1 MEVPPTARPAARA
14 AGASG
19 SRSSGAPGPVT
30 FGRAGGA
37 PYTPAMTTTSGVVL
51 VVDDD
56 PDIRS
61 ALRDVLG
68 DNGYLVSEA
77 GTGRRA
83 YELLEQHHP
92 DVVLLDLNL
101 PDMSGL
107 DILTEVTR
115 TRTTPVIVLSGRSG
129 ETDRV
134 VGLDLGAD
142 DYITKPFSA
151 RELVARVNAAIRRR
165 RRLDEAS
172 VLTFDDLV
180 IDERTHDVTV
190 DGDLVA
196 LTAKEFDLL
205 AFLARSPRHIFN
217 RSQLLEHVW
226 GSTGAWQ
233 DDNTVAEHVHRLRR
247 KLDPDDRSRWIET
260 VRGVG
265 YRFVPSE

>member
-1 MEVPPTARPAARA
+1 MSTDEAPAAVRSSPRGGRPA
-14 AGASG
+14 
-19 SRSSGAPGPVT
+19 PGVFCPES
-30 FGRAGGA
+30 GA

-68 DNGYLVSEA
+68 DNGFLVTDA
-77 GTGRRA
+77 ATGGRA
-83 YELLEQHHP
+83 KELLEQHDP
-92 DVVLLDLNL
+92 DVILLDLNL
-101 PDMSGL
+101 PDVSGL
-107 DILTEVTR
+107 DILVDVTKSR
-115 TRTTPVIVLSGRSG
+115 STPVIVLSGRTG

-165 RRLDEAS
+165 RRIDEAA
-172 VLTFDDLV
+172 VLTFDGLL
-180 IDERTHDVTV
+180 IDEHTHEVTV
-190 DGDLVA
+190 DGRLVA

-205 AFLARSPRHIFN
+205 AFLARSPRHVFS
-217 RSQLLEHVW
+217 RAQLLERVW

-233 DDNTVAEHVHRLRR
+233 DDNTIAEHVHRLRR
-247 KLDPDDRSRWIET
+247 KLDPDDRSRWIQT

-265 YRFVPSE
+265 YRFVPAD

>member
-1 MEVPPTARPAARA
+1 MTHDTEMPAATRESRVAAGLRPAGSAPR
-14 AGASG
+14 GAS
-19 SRSSGAPGPVT
+19 
-30 FGRAGGA
+30 
-37 PYTPAMTTTSGVVL
+37 YTPAMTSTSGVVL

-68 DNGYLVSEA
+68 DNGFLVTEA

-83 YELLEQHHP
+83 WELLAQHDP
-92 DVVLLDLNL
+92 DVILLDLNL
-101 PDMSGL
+101 PDVSGL
-107 DILTEVTR
+107 DVLIELTR
-115 TRTTPVIVLSGRSG
+115 TGTTPVIVLSGRTG
-129 ETDRV
+129 EADRV

-165 RRLDEAS
+165 RRIDDVS
-172 VLTFDDLV
+172 VLSFAGLV
-180 IDERTHDVTV
+180 IDEHTHDVTV
-190 DGDLVA
+190 DGHLVD

-205 AFLARSPRHIFN
+205 AFMARSPRYVYS
-217 RSQLLEHVW
+217 RAQLIEHVW
-226 GSTGAWQ
+226 GAVGPWQ
-233 DDNTVAEHVHRLRR
+233 DDNTVAEHIHRIRR

-265 YRFVPSE
+265 YRFTPAE